1 MTSIAQS
8 VLLMCH
14 DQLLCFV
21 LFFCRV
27 RGYGLDGY
35 GVDHMVSFGGLFHFS
50 CSVVDFI
57 FVFSPSS
64 SGDVKGLQG
73 IYAPQ
78 V

>member
-1 MTSIAQS
+1 MDHGQYSTECVGHVS
-8 VLLMCH
+8 VVLF
-14 DQLLCFV
+14 CFV
-21 LFFCRV
+21 LLSCV
-27 RGYGLDGY
+27 CGY
-35 GVDHMVSFGGLFHFS
+35 GVDYMVSFGGLFHFS